1 MKSWEIYILKKGK
14 LSRISEF
21 SKVKDIK
28 STRKKQLYFYAL
40 ECTIKHQNKK
50 KKIVTV
56 TPKYEMFTYISH
68 KMCAKSVC

>member
-1 MKSWEIYILKKGK
+1 MKSWEIYIFKKGK

-40 ECTIKHQNKK
+40 ECTIKH
-50 KKIVTV
+50 
-56 TPKYEMFTYISH
+56 
-68 KMCAKSVC
+68 